1 MIYPGVGMT
10 LGAVFIGREQA
21 VAFFCRSPWDLPV
34 MESTRVVEYPVNT
47 ATAGLGLI
55 KIGTFSRRQGTVSSM
70 NGVFNGNS
78 KFVSPSRRFRRFR
91 PLPLSS
97 SL

>member
-1 MIYPGVGMT
+1 MIFPGVGMT

-21 VAFFCRSPWDLPV
+21 MAFFCRSPWDLPV

-55 KIGTFSRRQGTVSSM
+55 KIGTFLSKAGH
-70 NGVFNGNS
+70 GVFDEWS
-78 KFVSPSRRFRRFR
+78 FQRELEVRIAVASIPAIPTA
-91 PLPLSS
+91 PLE
-97 SL
+97 